1 MQRTILVL
9 LAVLSLTNF
18 NASAARQTR
27 MGMAN
32 RIEDRVIIQRRR
44 IVLVRSPEL
53 ARQFPERKRA
63 VVTYPVIS
71 GLSDAVVLRRVRSAL
86 AFKNIFDYSLREYR
100 DDPWLSEFSYVV
112 NYNGNY
118 LLDITF
124 MQSGMAAYPDDQT
137 RHLLINL
144 KDGSIVKALDAFES
158 NKLETLAGMVDRKL
172 QYEIKKIEDG
182 NAKSTDSQAKEWGKE
197 AHENLKFEI
206 QNLDDFSVGR
216 GGITFL
222 YDAGFPHAI
231 KAFEPQGK
239 YFFTYSELKP
249 YIKRDGLLGQFVD

>member
-1 MQRTILVL
+1 MKRTILVL
-9 LAVLSLTNF
+9 LAVLNLTSF
-18 NASAARQTR
+18 NAYAAQTR
-27 MGMAN
+27 IAN
-32 RIEDRVIIQRRR
+32 RVEDRVIIQRRR

-71 GLSDAVVLRRVRSAL
+71 GLSDAAVLRRVRFAL
-86 AFKNIFDYSLREYR
+86 TFKNIFAYSLKDYR
-100 DDPWLSEFSYVV
+100 DDAWLSEFNYVV

-137 RHLLINL
+137 KHFLINL

-158 NKLETLAGMVDRKL
+158 TKLETLAGMVDRKL
-172 QYEIKKIEDG
+172 KDEIKQIQNQ
-182 NAKSTDSQAKEWGKE
+182 NAGSTDDQASEWGKQ

-216 GGITFL
+216 RGITFL

-239 YFFTYSELKP
+239 YFFTYSELKL

>member
-9 LAVLSLTNF
+9 LAVLSLTSA
-18 NASAARQTR
+18 NAYAAQTR
-27 MGMAN
+27 LAN
-32 RIEDRVIIQRRR
+32 RVEDRVIIQRRR

-71 GLSDAVVLRRVRSAL
+71 GLSDPVVLRRVRFAL
-86 AFKNIFDYSLREYR
+86 AFKNIFDYSLKEYR

-137 RHLLINL
+137 KHLLMNL
-144 KDGSIVKALDAFES
+144 KDGSIAKASDAFES
-158 NKLETLAGMVDRKL
+158 NKFPTLAEVVNRKL
-172 QYEIKKIEDG
+172 QSEIKKIEDE
-182 NAKSTDSQAKEWGKE
+182 NAASNVIDAQAMEWSKE

-206 QNLDDFSVGR
+206 NNLDDCSVGR
-216 GGITFL
+216 RGILFL

-239 YFFTYSELKP
+239 YFFSYSELKP